1 MTCIVAYDIEDDKIR
16 GRLARYLEKKGT
28 RLQKSVFAVD
38 VERHVFRKFTRQIE
52 GIAGKEGKVA
62 IFRLCI
68 GCRRNAIKIDEE
80 GSIFFVV

>member
-16 GRLARYLEKKGT
+16 GRLSRFLEKKGR

-52 GIAGKEGKVA
+52 GISGVQGKVA

-68 GCRRNAIKIDEE
+68 GCQGNAIKIDTDEPR
-80 GSIFFVV
+80 FFVF